1 MNVMICCARTFNP
14 KIMEKH
20 ASVKYRYQVSFRIVV
35 TTITECVFNKIH
47 MTDLLFVGR
56 NKKKGGKA
64 SSLNH
69 RYPMHRYCN
78 TYIHIIKEEMPKSNI
93 YLQGQVCSQR
103 KGKDFVDK
111 FG

>member
-1 MNVMICCARTFNP
+1 MNVVICCARTVNP
-14 KIMEKH
+14 KIMEKR
-20 ASVKYRYQVSFRIVV
+20 ASVKYRYQVSFRIIVA
-35 TTITECVFNKIH
+35 TIAECVFNKIH

-64 SSLNH
+64 SSLNQ

-78 TYIHIIKEEMPKSNI
+78 ACIHIIEEMPKPNI
-93 YLQGQVCSQR
+93 YIQGQVCSQR
-103 KGKDFVDK
+103 KEKDFVDK